1 MSNKIRF
8 GEVFT
13 DISLVQDILDLIPQ
27 EKYLDPTLRWLDPA
41 AGSGN
46 FMKTLS
52 KKLML
57 SLAHAIPDPS
67 ERKHHIESK
76 CSLW

>member
-41 AGSGN
+41 AGNGN
-46 FMKTLS
+46 FMKILS

-57 SLAHAIPDPS
+57 SLTHAIPDP
-67 ERKHHIESK
+67 I
-76 CSLW
+76 